1 MALFKGFSTFD
12 RTRAPYTLT
21 DEECVKRDLLNEFY
35 TKKGDRVM
43 RPGFGSIIW
52 DLLMEPEDDTTVE
65 AVKDDIKRICG
76 KDPRVEIVNTEV
88 YLGAHT
94 IRAEIELK
102 YKLLNTADVLYLE
115 YVASGDIE

>member
-1 MALFKGFSTFD
+1 MALFKGFSTFN

-35 TKKGDRVM
+35 TKKGERVM

-52 DLLMEPEDDTTVE
+52 DLLMEPQDDTTVE

-76 KDPRVEIVNTEV
+76 KDPRVEIINTQV
-88 YLGAHT
+88 YLGAQT

-102 YKLLNTADVLYLE
+102 YKLLNSADVLYLE
-115 YVASGDIE
+115 YIATGDIE